1 MLELLDG
8 LLGVL
13 LFCFGFVLGLFVS
26 SMLEVRLNDLKE
38 MIADINRAV
47 ADDTFSLNEWETEF
61 LESISNRVKDG
72 FPLSDRQE
80 QKLLEIWQRAK

>member
-1 MLELLDG
+1 VLELLDG